1 MPPLPVIIK
10 TDNFQAPQFANANQI
25 EYVCPSSL
33 QPDSRNSRRHTRAQ
47 VRAIG
52 KSLDEFGFNAPL
64 LIGRNNTVIV
74 GHGRLSAAIL
84 LKLAKVPIIR
94 LDHLSETKARA
105 YMIADNKLSDR
116 SSFDETKLALELRD
130 LTLHVSDLDIDAI
143 GFEQAERDLL
153 IQGQDSTDPDTA
165 DDFETPSAP
174 PVTRINDL
182 WSLGIHRL
190 ICANALD
197 ARSYAALLRDE
208 QAAIV
213 FTDFPYNVPIQGH
226 VRGKGKRRH
235 GEFVMASGELAGGE
249 FQDFLK
255 VALGHSRAFC
265 RSGALLYSCMDWRHM
280 QDILAAASVNG
291 LELINVC
298 VWVKTNGGMGSM
310 YRSRHEE
317 VFVFKNGK
325 SAHIN
330 NVQLGRY
337 GRNRTNVWNYPGANG
352 FARKNSIDD
361 FDSHPTVK
369 PVRLVEDAILDS
381 THRSDVVLDPF
392 LGSGTTILAAERT
405 GRRGFGIELDPV
417 HVDTAIRRWER
428 MTGQKALNH
437 DGLSFE
443 EVAASRVN
451 GVIGGL

>member
-1 MPPLPVIIK
+1 MPLPPVVIPKGPLQGAVIAK
-10 TDNFQAPQFANANQI
+10 NNRI
-25 EYVCPSSL
+25 EYVSPSIL
-33 QPDSRNSRRHTRAQ
+33 QIDSRNARKHSRSQ
-47 VRAIG
+47 IRAIA
-52 KSLDEFGFNAPL
+52 KSIKEFGFNAPIL
-64 LIGRNNTVIV
+64 VDRNNKIV
-74 GHGRLSAAIL
+74 GGEGRHGAAMLLRLATA
-84 LKLAKVPIIR
+84 PIVR
-94 LDHLSETKARA
+94 LDHLSATEARA
-105 YMIADNKLSDR
+105 YRIADNKLSDR
-116 SSFDETKLALELRD
+116 SSFDETKLALELKH
-130 LTLHVSDLDIDAI
+130 LTENAPDLDIDAI

-153 IQGQDSTDPDTA
+153 IQGLDATDPDEA
-165 DDFETPSAP
+165 DDFQTTSVP
-174 PVTRINDL
+174 PITRIGDL
-182 WSLGIHRL
+182 WYLHNHRI

-197 ARSYAALLRDE
+197 AGSYAALLGDE
-208 QAAIV
+208 QAIAV
-213 FTDFPYNVPIQGH
+213 FTDFPYNVRVQGH
-226 VRGKGKRRH
+226 VRGQGKQPH
-235 GEFVMASGELAGGE
+235 VEFVMASGEMSRPE
-249 FQDFLK
+249 FQEFLK
-255 VALGHSRAFC
+255 VALGHSRAYS
-265 RSGALLYSCMDWRHM
+265 RPGALIYGCMDWRHM
-280 QDILAAASVNG
+280 QDILAAAAEND

-298 VWVKTNGGMGSM
+298 IWVKTNGGMGSM

-369 PVRLVEDAILDS
+369 PVRLVADAILDS
-381 THRSDVVLDPF
+381 THQGDIVLDPF

-428 MTGQKALNH
+428 MTGQKAVNQ

-443 EVAASRVN
+443 EVAVRRAD
-451 GVIGGL
+451 GAIDAP

>member
-1 MPPLPVIIK
+1 MPPLPVVIK
-10 TDNFQAPQFANANQI
+10 TGNLQGAPFASAHQI
-25 EYVCPSSL
+25 EYVSPSSL
-33 QPDSRNSRRHTRAQ
+33 QPDSRNARRHTSAQ
-47 VRAIG
+47 KRAIAR
-52 KSLDEFGFNAPL
+52 SLDEFGFNAPML
-64 LIGRNNTVIV
+64 VRNNTVIV

-116 SSFDETKLALELRD
+116 SSFDETKLALELKD
-130 LTLHVSDLDIDAI
+130 LTLHAHDLDIDAI

-153 IQGQDSTDPDTA
+153 IQGQDSTDPDEA
-165 DDFETPSAP
+165 DDFEIPSKP
-174 PVTRINDL
+174 PVTRLNDL
-182 WSLGIHRL
+182 WFLNTHRI
-190 ICANALD
+190 ICGTALD
-197 ARSYAALLRDE
+197 ARPYVALLADE

-226 VRGKGKRRH
+226 VRGNGKRRH
-235 GEFVMASGELAGGE
+235 GEFVMASGELAGAE
-249 FQDFLK
+249 FQEFLK
-255 VALGHSRAFC
+255 VALGHSRTFC
-265 RSGALLYSCMDWRHM
+265 RSGALLYCCMDWRHI
-280 QDILAAASVNG
+280 QEILAAACANE
-291 LELINVC
+291 LDLINVC

-317 VFVFKNGK
+317 VFVFKSGK

-352 FARKNSIDD
+352 FARKNSDDD
-361 FDSHPTVK
+361 FESHPTVK
-369 PVRLVEDAILDS
+369 PVRLVADAILDS
-381 THRSDVVLDPF
+381 TYRGDIVLDPF

-428 MTGQKALNH
+428 MTGQKAVNQ
-437 DGLSFE
+437 DGLSFD
-443 EVAASRVN
+443 EVAVRRAD
-451 GVIGGL
+451 GAIDAP